1 MVIIL
6 IGRKTLKTQ
15 VEICQC
21 DYFVGKN
28 LTLVTEVE
36 QKHVCPSVW
45 DQTTACVS
53 CFFLSSVHI
62 STGASHCE
70 LAECAMSAR
79 KPVFTSVQNT
89 YIHEHGAIL

>member
-6 IGRKTLKTQ
+6 IGRKTLKIQ

-36 QKHVCPSVW
+36 QKHVCPSVR

-53 CFFLSSVHI
+53 CFF
-62 STGASHCE
+62 
-70 LAECAMSAR
+70 
-79 KPVFTSVQNT
+79 
-89 YIHEHGAIL
+89 

>member
-15 VEICQC
+15 MKICQC

-36 QKHVCPSVW
+36 QKHVCPSVR

-53 CFFLSSVHI
+53 CFFEALC
-62 STGASHCE
+62 T
-70 LAECAMSAR
+70 LAL
-79 KPVFTSVQNT
+79 
-89 YIHEHGAIL
+89 EHHTVN